1 MTVLKKN
8 SRDSER
14 KGCKL
19 NAKWLGKY
27 TITDIRGNCA
37 RIQNSDDEK
46 IIKCLINLS
55 KLKPYLEFN
64 KIVNKPINILKNLKD
79 CINKTYKIGP
89 YKIGPYI
96 INKESILS
104 IDSWLDDQIINSYL
118 YILLNQYKNNC
129 HYIDSNCHYIPIGK
143 IIIMESVNS
152 MMIQI

>member
-1 MTVLKKN
+1 MVENKSRIKIKEIVNDNIRKAQEKYINDLKKKLTKSIKSYSFEIGMTVLKKK

-27 TITDIRGNCA
+27 IITDIRGNCA
-37 RIQNSDDEK
+37 KIKNSDDGK
-46 IIKCLINLS
+46 IRKCLINLS

-79 CINKTYKIGP
+79 CLNKT

-104 IDSWLDDQIINSYL
+104 IDS
-118 YILLNQYKNNC
+118 
-129 HYIDSNCHYIPIGK
+129 P
-143 IIIMESVNS
+143 
-152 MMIQI
+152 